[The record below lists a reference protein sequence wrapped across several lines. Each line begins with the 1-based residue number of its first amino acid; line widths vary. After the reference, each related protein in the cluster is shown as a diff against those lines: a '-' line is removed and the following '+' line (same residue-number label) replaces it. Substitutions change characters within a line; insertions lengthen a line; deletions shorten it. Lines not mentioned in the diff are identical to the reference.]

1 MNWLRKKSFYGG
13 LSLFLISMVVGTS
26 AMGLIF
32 MAPVL
37 AYKYMKKDKG
47 YEVIGQM
54 QAAPEKIY
62 NAAVKMAEE
71 KAPKI
76 KIVKKEDENM
86 FLEVTDGVQTASIKV
101 KKAEEEKSEFTI
113 LASVPKEE
121 GQKKEV
127 QKDKEKELAYRLVY
141 LMCTKLD
148 AECSL
153 TKE

>member
-1 MNWLRKKSFYGG
+1 MKEVIMTKKRLVISAVVVLA
-13 LSLFLISMVVGTS
+13 LSS
-26 AMGLIF
+26 MGLIF
-32 MAPVL
+32 MAPIL

-62 NAAVKMAEE
+62 NAAVSMAEE

-76 KIVKKEDENM
+76 KIVKKEDDKM
-86 FLEVTDGVQTASIKV
+86 FLEVTDGIQTASLKV
-101 KKAEEEKSEFTI
+101 KKVEEEKSEFTI

-121 GQKKEV
+121 GQEKEV
-127 QKDKEKELAYRLVY
+127 KKDKEKELAYRLVY
-141 LMCTKLD
+141 MMCTKLD